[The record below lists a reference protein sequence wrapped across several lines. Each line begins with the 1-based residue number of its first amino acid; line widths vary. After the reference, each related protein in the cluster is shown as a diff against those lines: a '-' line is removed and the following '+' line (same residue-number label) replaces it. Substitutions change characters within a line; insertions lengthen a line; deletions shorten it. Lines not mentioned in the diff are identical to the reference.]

1 MLLPTVV
8 WNWKACHA
16 GSVTLWLMLS
26 SGVPS
31 LTYPKTPH
39 WLSTVSSSHWQL
51 LPQFNISFSDT
62 EEHIVSS
69 FLHVSAAC
77 VIWSSYKDLHQNGS
91 RKTESFSSFTSFL
104 TIDWVPWLLQKWPVG
119 SFFSDY
125 KELTEFFFFFTY
137 LMCLHYLES
146 LPMLILQYPI
156 FDLHIVSWVVL
167 TWPQWPSH
175 NLWWT
180 MFS

>member
-125 KELTEFFFFFTY
+125 KELTEFFFFFY
-137 LMCLHYLES
+137 
-146 LPMLILQYPI
+146 I
-156 FDLHIVSWVVL
+156 FDVSPLLRVITHVDSTVSHLWPPHCLLSGFDL
-167 TWPQWPSH
+167 TAVA
-175 NLWWT
+175 
-180 MFS
+180 FS